1 MGGMG
6 GLLFSKRNHRPVR
19 KALTFLPP
27 AVNRQFIRLFNVS
40 CQTGRRQRGSCC
52 ASLPAAAAKGTIH
65 ANMALACALS
75 RMASKGAL
83 HRSDNVTVGG
93 PAPVRY
99 SSPPPTACLPK
110 SHTVSFI
117 ASNHTRAPRLFFP
130 VLTFIQIVNARL
142 RVVIEATASIR
153 CSDETKSEEFTV
165 RPSMFFVPRLMIPP
179 RNSNIYIYTELCL
192 EHFCACSHFA
202 ECYCTGL

>member
-1 MGGMG
+1 M
-6 GLLFSKRNHRPVR
+6 V
-19 KALTFLPP
+19 
-27 AVNRQFIRLFNVS
+27 
-40 CQTGRRQRGSCC
+40 RQRPLGTPAISFLCEPISAVECVLPNGEAAAGQQSCC

-179 RNSNIYIYTELCL
+179 RNSNIYIHRTLSRTFLRMFTLC
-192 EHFCACSHFA
+192 
-202 ECYCTGL
+202 